1 MERLKS
7 ALNALEGAVV
17 RLESAVHQSRKKQTN
32 ADEKIAG
39 LKNVIK
45 TAYERLD
52 KAVTDYK
59 KGGE

>member
-7 ALNALEGAVV
+7 ALNALEGSVIK
-17 RLESAVHQSRKKQTN
+17 LEEAIHQAKKKQIR
-32 ADEKIAG
+32 ADEQIVG
-39 LKNVIK
+39 LKQVIK

-52 KAVTDYK
+52 KAVADYK

>member
-7 ALNALEGAVV
+7 ALNVLEGAVI
-17 RLESAVHQSRKKQTN
+17 RLESAVHQSKKKQVN
-32 ADEKIAG
+32 AAEQIMN

-45 TAYERLD
+45 TAYDRLD
-52 KAVTDYK
+52 KAVADYK